1 MNNLSKFTSTR
12 TSIVKYIVNNS
23 NRVRLKLLLILTLVL
38 IHYSIKNNL
47 IINTIVVNGTLVW
60 NTITR
65 MVLNLYPLYRGVYG
79 GVWVGSGNYA

>member
-1 MNNLSKFTSTR
+1 MNTLSKCTSTR

-23 NRVRLKLLLILTLVL
+23 NRVRLKLILILTLVL

>member
-65 MVLNLYPLYRGVYG
+65 MVLNLYPLYRGVYE

>member
-65 MVLNLYPLYRGVYG
+65 MVLNLYPLYRGVYV
-79 GVWVGSGNYA
+79 GVQFGSGNYA

>member
-1 MNNLSKFTSTR
+1 MTNLSNTNTS

-65 MVLNLYPLYRGVYG
+65 MVLNLYPLYRGVYV

>member
-65 MVLNLYPLYRGVYG
+65 MVLNLYPLYRGVYV

>member
-23 NRVRLKLLLILTLVL
+23 NRVRLKLILILTLVL

-65 MVLNLYPLYRGVYG
+65 MVLNLYPLYRGVYV

>member
-1 MNNLSKFTSTR
+1 MNTLSKCTSTR

-23 NRVRLKLLLILTLVL
+23 NRVILRLELRLKLILVL

-65 MVLNLYPLYRGVYG
+65 MVLNLYPPYRC
-79 GVWVGSGNYA
+79 VWEVSRYYA